1 MTDAVPTTH
10 ARPYRAG
17 LSPAPGL
24 AWGRVCLTGAVI
36 DGILNGGIIALP
48 LAGFHVMGYRLLLPI
63 CVLILGVGV
72 AATGRLPG
80 GRELRVRGF
89 LAFLGAW
96 VGLAVVSLCWVVNTF
111 DALRQIYFMLEGVT
125 LIVLLVVWIV
135 SDRWLERIGRAWL
148 FTLLVTAVVGVW
160 EATTGKHLPGS
171 GMLGLDDVYVESMG
185 RMPSATFGNPNNFA
199 FYLALTIP
207 MALAW
212 WRYRVDGWKAAALG
226 TVVGAALFVMVA
238 TRGRLGIVAG
248 MAGIACWFLLPRLT
262 RAARPRKR
270 HWKMLLLSSAVAI
283 PFFFTGTA
291 AKAWDRMVD
300 LRTSLTTERADD
312 PRRQLQLEVIDVLRR
327 TKGLGVGAG
336 NIETYL
342 AEYPYSQDSGITNPH
357 GWWVEIAG
365 NYGVLTF
372 VGYTLFYL
380 LLVRGLWR
388 AYRRQARRGADRTL
402 LEGALLGLI
411 VFPVVS
417 FGPSSLAGVVFHWFF
432 LGYCLAVLNNHRVRH
447 RTIPDPVHQP

>member
-1 MTDAVPTTH
+1 MSLLLTLG
-10 ARPYRAG
+10 RLC
-17 LSPAPGL
+17 LSA
-24 AWGRVCLTGAVI
+24 AVI
-36 DGILNGGIIALP
+36 DGMFTGGIFVPTLFG
-48 LAGFHVMGYRLLLPI
+48 LHVMGYRLLLPI
-63 CVLILGVGV
+63 CMFIFLILLCRS
-72 AATGRLPG
+72 AFPGRTLG
-80 GRELRVRGF
+80 TQGLHVRGF
-89 LAFLGAW
+89 LIFLVAW
-96 VGLAVVSLCWVVNTF
+96 LAWAWLSLLWVVNLG
-111 DALRQIYFMLEGVT
+111 DALRQIYFILSGMV
-125 LIVLLVVWIV
+125 LIVLLVAWCS
-135 SDRWLERIGRAWL
+135 SDVWLERMGKIW
-148 FTLLVTAVVGVW
+148 LLVFTATVAVGVW
-160 EATTGKHLPGS
+160 EATTAQHLPGS
-171 GMLGLDDVYVESMG
+171 GVLLNDEMYAELTA

-300 LRTSLTTERADD
+300 LRTSLTTERAGD
-312 PRRQLQLEVIDVLRR
+312 PRRQLQLEVIDVLWR